1 MSMGQSSTIPREA
14 VSGVAIGLML
24 MTLFT
29 TMWACIANAGLGG
42 KDYHLVLAAFII
54 LALTFLVNGIRM
66 FGKAKSFPAATSEQ
80 DVAERK
86 KAGKWFGIIFGA
98 EGLGIFIAVNIVI
111 NIGHPELVI
120 PVIALVVG
128 LHFYPLAKVFK
139 RKVDYYLAT
148 WATLVAV
155 LGIVFSL
162 NKTLT
167 EPGVFAFVGIG
178 IAVATSCYGL
188 YMIFNGTRLTKSA
201 IEKKKPDN

>member
-1 MSMGQSSTIPREA
+1 MIADQNPAIPREA
-14 VSGVAIGLML
+14 VSGVATGLML

-29 TMWACIANAGLGG
+29 TMWACIANAGLNGR
-42 KDYHLVLAAFII
+42 DYHIVLAVFIL

-66 FGKAKSFPAATSEQ
+66 FGKAKSFPMAISEQ
-80 DVAERK
+80 DIAERK

-98 EGLGIFIAVNIVI
+98 EGLGIFIAVNIVV

-120 PVIALVVG
+120 PTIALVVG
-128 LHFYPLAKVFK
+128 LHFYPIAKVFK
-139 RKVDYYLAT
+139 RKIDYYLAT

-155 LGIVFSL
+155 LGILFSL

-178 IAVATSCYGL
+178 IAIATSCYGI
-188 YMIFNGTRLTKSA
+188 YMIYYGTRLVRQ
-201 IEKKKPDN
+201 PL